1 MTLMSD
7 TLMERAEQRISEA
20 EQLLAQAME
29 CLTHAPSGPRMR
41 DWTNETVRLSE
52 MRASLGDIRH
62 RIREYRAF
70 EQERESK

>member
-7 TLMERAEQRISEA
+7 ELLSRAEQRISGA
-20 EQLLAQAME
+20 GQLLAQAME
-29 CLTHAPSGPRMR
+29 CLTRAPSGLRMR
-41 DWTNETVRLSE
+41 DWTDETVRLSE

-70 EQERESK
+70 EQEKERR